1 MGTVSHGRGLVAV
14 PSEPGG
20 WPLTRLVRVV
30 VGATLLSAVAAHAV
44 APGLPFLVMGTSA
57 RAGAL
62 AESMTAVSD
71 PEAGS
76 ANPAALSAP
85 GRGGAWLTHTAWV
98 QGLDQEALCFVAPRG
113 RLTVGLTAQLAQAD
127 DLERRQGPSVEPLG
141 SFGVYDAT
149 VGVLASCTARHGLH
163 VGAGIRYLH
172 QTVADQTAQGAAMD
186 LGAWYPASPRL
197 SLGAAWRNLG
207 HMNDLN
213 QTATPLPRSL
223 RLGVAYRAV
232 PALLVTAEAQ
242 HTRGAG
248 LSGHAG
254 VEAAVR
260 PHLPLRLGYQTGD
273 NRGLSA
279 GLGLTARRWSVDYA
293 YLPFGSGL
301 GEAHRIGFHYLR

>member
-1 MGTVSHGRGLVAV
+1 LIT
-14 PSEPGG
+14 
-20 WPLTRLVRVV
+20 LVRILA
-30 VGATLLSAVAAHAV
+30 GAALLTAVTAHAV

-57 RAGAL
+57 RGGAL

-85 GRGGAWLTHTAWV
+85 GRGGAWLTHSAWV
-98 QGLDQEALCFVAPRG
+98 QGLDQEALCVVAPRG
-113 RLTVGLTAQLAQAD
+113 RLTIGLAAQLAQAD
-127 DLERRQGPSVEPLG
+127 DLQRRRGPSVEPLG

-149 VGVLASCTARHGLH
+149 VGVLAACTARHGLRL
-163 VGAGIRYLH
+163 GAGFRYLH
-172 QTVADQTAQGAAMD
+172 QTVADQSAHGAAID
-186 LGAWYPASPRL
+186 LGAWYPVSPRL

-207 HMNDLN
+207 RMNDLN

-223 RLGVAYRAV
+223 RLGLAYRVA
-232 PALLVTAEAQ
+232 PALLVTAETQ
-242 HTRGAG
+242 HTRGPG

-254 VEAAVR
+254 VEVSVR

-279 GLGLTARRWSVDYA
+279 GVGLAARHWSVDYA

-301 GEAHRIGFHYLR
+301 GEAHRLGIHYLR